1 MSLLSLRIKK
11 LHFVGIG
18 GIGMSGIAEVM
29 KAMGYDVTGS
39 DLAKSEITDRLE
51 TLGIPIVEGHAE
63 ENVRDVDVV
72 VISSAV
78 DQANP
83 EVIAARTRAIPV
95 IRRAEMLGELMR
107 LKFSVGVCGTHG
119 KTTTTSM
126 IGHILAVAGYDPTL
140 IIGGRLISI
149 ETNAQLGESDYLVAE
164 ADEYDRSFLELFP
177 SLAVATN
184 LEPEHLDCYRDFR
197 DLSDSF
203 AAFLN
208 RVPFYGT
215 VIYNADDPGLR
226 AVIPDVK
233 RPLLPWG
240 FTEHARVRGRN
251 RSHRPKGGSFEF
263 TIDEENLGRI
273 ELNIPGAHN
282 LENALAAAACAWDMQ
297 VPVEIIQQALA
308 SFTGV
313 GRRFEVK
320 GVASGVTVV
329 DDYAHHPTEVAAALA
344 TGKAYASGRLIIV
357 FQPHLYSRTRF
368 FYRQF
373 AEALAE
379 ADEVILAAIYPSR
392 EAPIPGIDSGL
403 ILDVLKRLPGV
414 KAWYEPEFQRI
425 PQLVAE
431 RARSEDVV
439 MTIGAGSIYR
449 LGPLILEAIGKRQ
462 PAANM
467 HGEVQS

>member
-1 MSLLSLRIKK
+1 MSLLAQRIKK

-29 KAMGYDVTGS
+29 KAMGYEVTGS

-51 TLGIPIVEGHAE
+51 QLSIPVAEGHSE
-63 ENVRDVDVV
+63 TNVHDVDVV

-83 EVIAARTRAIPV
+83 EVVAARKRSIPV

-107 LKFSVGVCGTHG
+107 LKFSIGVCGTHG

-126 IGHILAVAGYDPTL
+126 IGQILAVAKLDPTL

-149 ETNAQLGESDYLVAE
+149 ETNAQLGQSEYLVAE

-215 VIYNADDPGLR
+215 VIYNADCPGLR
-226 AVIPDVK
+226 SIIPDVK
-233 RPLLPWG
+233 RPLLAFG
-240 FTEHARVRGRN
+240 FSEHAYIRGVN
-251 RSHRPKGGSFEF
+251 PRSERRGGSFDF
-263 TIDEENLGRI
+263 TVDGKPIGAI
-273 ELNIPGAHN
+273 EVNIPGAHN
-282 LENALAAAACAWDMQ
+282 LENALAAAACAWDLDI
-297 VPVEIIQQALA
+297 PLATIREALA

-313 GRRFEVK
+313 VRRFEIK
-320 GVASGVTVV
+320 GNAAGVMVV
-329 DDYAHHPTEVAAALA
+329 DDYAHHPTEVRAALT
-344 TGKAYASGRLIIV
+344 TGKAYTDGRLIAV
-357 FQPHLYSRTRF
+357 FQPHLFSRTRY
-368 FYRQF
+368 FYRDF
-373 AEALAE
+373 AHALAV
-379 ADEVILAAIYPSR
+379 ADEVILAKVYPSR
-392 EAPIPGIDSGL
+392 EQPVPGIDSGL
-403 ILDVLKRLPGV
+403 ILDVLKTQGYQTAR
-414 KAWYEPEFQRI
+414 YEPDLARVPE
-425 PQLVAE
+425 LVAGL
-431 RARSEDVV
+431 ARPGDLV
-439 MTIGAGSIYR
+439 MTVGAGSVYR
-449 LGPLILEAIGKRQ
+449 LGPQILAAITEREAVAHRRGSVA
-462 PAANM
+462 P
-467 HGEVQS
+467 

>member
-29 KAMGYDVTGS
+29 KAMGYEVTGS

-51 TLGIPIVEGHAE
+51 SLDIPIVEGHAE
-63 ENVRDVDVV
+63 ENVHQVDVV

-78 DQANP
+78 DQTNP
-83 EVIAARTRAIPV
+83 EVIAARKRSIPV

-126 IGHILAVAGYDPTL
+126 IGHILAEAGYDPTL

-226 AVIPDVK
+226 AVVPDVK

-240 FTEHARVRGRN
+240 FTEHARVRGLN
-251 RSHRPKGGSFEF
+251 RSSQARGGSFEF
-263 TIDEENLGRI
+263 SVDEKVLGTIK
-273 ELNIPGAHN
+273 LNVPGAHN
-282 LENALAAAACAWDMQ
+282 LENALAAAVCAWDMK
-297 VPVEIIQQALA
+297 VPFDVIQRALA
-308 SFTGV
+308 SFAGV
-313 GRRFEVK
+313 VRRFEVK
-320 GVASGVTVV
+320 GIVDGVTVI

-344 TGKAYASGRLIIV
+344 TGKAYADGRLIVV
-357 FQPHLYSRTRF
+357 FQPHLYSRTRY

-373 AEALAE
+373 AGALAD

-403 ILDVLKRLPGV
+403 ILDVVNSQGLTR
-414 KAWYEPEFQRI
+414 ASYEPELSRI
-425 PQLVAE
+425 PQLAAG
-431 RARSEDVV
+431 RARAGDVV
-439 MTIGAGSIYR
+439 MTIGAGSVYR
-449 LGPLILEAIGKRQ
+449 LGPQILEEIGKRKS
-462 PAANM
+462 AANTR
-467 HGEVQS
+467 GEVQS